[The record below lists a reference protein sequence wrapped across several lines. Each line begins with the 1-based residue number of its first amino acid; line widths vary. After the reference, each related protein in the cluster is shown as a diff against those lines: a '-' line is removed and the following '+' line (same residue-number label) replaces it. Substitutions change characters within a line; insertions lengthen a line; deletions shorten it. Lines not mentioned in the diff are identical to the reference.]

1 MNGAK
6 KPAKTVR
13 VLRRRKVLHIGIDL
27 SKAPWTGTLIRAL
40 PANIENHASHADD
53 ATASLLQLHRPQFPD
68 LSGKVGPGAM
78 NRMARIM
85 KGYDLVV
92 THGEAAFPA
101 VMAHTLFGQGHKAPP
116 LVHYHDGVGAVPD
129 GRWSRFRH
137 KLGLART
144 PRLIVPTSVAA
155 LSIVK
160 GWDVPAKRMDI
171 LPPLFPLVPRTG
183 PRPDAIP
190 RLMKRAGE
198 RWIAVRAAD
207 ALAMT
212 GGILA
217 LLEGLDEDWHFV
229 AFGAESEI
237 AALRQT
243 FDTARQQH
251 RLHSTARL
259 HGPASVAGLFDLAL
273 MDGRGGVVPPD
284 MPALMA
290 AGVPLAVIGSSGLG
304 ELLPEA
310 SRPFLVAPAEPGAIE
325 QAARKLA
332 SDDEVRAAAGAANAA
347 FAASHASAV
356 PHLAA
361 LAGVLGL
368 ASLEDR

>member
-1 MNGAK
+1 MSRAK
-6 KPAKTVR
+6 NPAKTVR

-27 SKAPWTGTLIRAL
+27 ARAPWTATLVRAL

-53 ATASLLQLHRPQFPD
+53 TTASLLQLHRPQFPEVA
-68 LSGKVGPGAM
+68 GKVGPGAM
-78 NRMARIM
+78 NRMARTM
-85 KGYDLVV
+85 KGYDLVI

-116 LVHYHDGVGAVPD
+116 LVHYHDGVDAVPD

-144 PRLIVPTSVAA
+144 PRLIVPAPIAA
-155 LSIVK
+155 LSILK
-160 GWDVPAKRMDI
+160 GWDVPASRIDI
-171 LPPLFPLVPRTG
+171 LPPLFPLPPKAG

-190 RLMKRAGE
+190 RLMKRAAE

-217 LLEGLDEDWHFV
+217 LLEGLDENWHFV
-229 AFGAESEI
+229 AFGADHEI
-237 AALRQT
+237 GALRQT
-243 FDTARQQH
+243 FDATRQQH

-259 HGPASVAGLFDLAL
+259 HGPASVAGMFDLAL
-273 MDGRGGVVPPD
+273 MDARNGLVPPD

-290 AGVPLAVIGSSGLG
+290 AGVAFAVIGPPGLG

-325 QAARKLA
+325 HAVRALA
-332 SDDEVRAAAGAANAA
+332 LDTEVRTAAGAANAA
-347 FAASHASAV
+347 FAARHASAV

-361 LAGVLGL
+361 LAGTLGL